1 MANPD
6 PSTAGDRVRFRSA
19 RRRAHRRV
27 EGITDAR
34 RLVLRWAFR
43 EEMGVNVR
51 SASPFLV
58 GLLRGEH
65 LTLDEAV
72 HLINPLPGWPRRPRL
87 SSAGSGALGPNL
99 HMFRH
104 YFAGLAAGVGH
115 PPLRDEFHGHT
126 FILAEGGHAR
136 MQVVGHS
143 IEVEAKIGSVRFETR
158 FGVLRIELDRSLPET
173 LALASLGRDVEQI
186 VDHPALLGRGW
197 RIVEVVAARSPFLGS
212 VLVVPTG
219 AIPYSLP
226 WAA

>member
-1 MANPD
+1 M
-6 PSTAGDRVRFRSA
+6 
-19 RRRAHRRV
+19 
-27 EGITDAR
+27 
-34 RLVLRWAFR
+34 
-43 EEMGVNVR
+43 NVR

-72 HLINPLPGWPRRPRL
+72 HLINPVPGCPRRPRL

-104 YFAGLAAGVGH
+104 YCVGLAAGVGH
-115 PPLRDEFHGHT
+115 PPLRDEFLGHT
-126 FILAEGGHAR
+126 FILGEGGHAR

-158 FGVLRIELDRSLPET
+158 FGVLGIELDRSLPET

-186 VDHPALLGRGW
+186 VDHPALRGRGGGLW
-197 RIVEVVAARSPFLGS
+197 RW
-212 VLVVPTG
+212 
-219 AIPYSLP
+219 SLP
-226 WAA
+226 DLLSSGRSLSSRPVPFPTVCHRWRRCVATRLFPMSPRKSLHRPLGTTLEVSSCPG